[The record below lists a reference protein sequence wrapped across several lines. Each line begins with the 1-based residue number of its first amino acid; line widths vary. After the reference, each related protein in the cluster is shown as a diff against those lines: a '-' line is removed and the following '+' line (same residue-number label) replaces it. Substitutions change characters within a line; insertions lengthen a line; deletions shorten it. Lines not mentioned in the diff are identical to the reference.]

1 MIIGIDKG
9 HSLSGAGTGAAS
21 LMSEVVENRKIGNEL
36 ISLLRSMGHTVID
49 CSVDQAS
56 SVNSQLAGIVQKANA
71 QKLDLFVSIHLNSG
85 GGHGTETYIYS
96 GSYAGKE
103 ANRQKAVIINNA
115 IVGSCAFRN
124 RGVKEANFY
133 VLRETVAPA
142 VLVEVCFVDS
152 SEDKGK
158 LNTSAVARA
167 MATAITGQAIQAPAP
182 STPSGGSSAST
193 GGFAIGTYQKNVVTS
208 DALNVRAGRGTEHAI
223 IGTLAEGTVIQV
235 NYILPDDRDG
245 KGNSDLWGSIDYKGQ
260 TGFIHL
266 GYVKPTSATSTPK
279 PAAPAKQYV
288 NLPQSAG
295 TWNVYPLHL
304 APVIG
309 NQCGKLNPGG
319 YGGLSYEILAKPQAN
334 VYTIQTSSFG
344 KVNIYAGAD
353 TPAIISTTKMY

>member
-9 HSLSGAGTGAAS
+9 HSLSGAGTGAVG
-21 LMSEVVENRKIGNEL
+21 LMSEVTENRKIGNEL

-56 SVNSQLAGIVQKANA
+56 SVNTQLSGIVQKANA

-96 GSYAGKE
+96 GSYTGKE
-103 ANRQKAVIINNA
+103 ANKQKAVEINNA
-115 IVGSCAFRN
+115 IVSSCSFRN
-124 RGVKEANFY
+124 RGVKEADFY
-133 VLRETVAPA
+133 VLRGTIAPA
-142 VLVEVCFVDS
+142 VLAEICFVDS
-152 SEDKGK
+152 AEDKGK
-158 LNTSAVARA
+158 LDTSAVARA
-167 MATAITGQAIQAPAP
+167 MAKAITGQEVQAPSVP
-182 STPSGGSSAST
+182 SVDTST
-193 GGFAIGTYQKNVVTS
+193 TTNGFAIGTYGKNVVTS
-208 DALNVRAGRGTEHAI
+208 ADLNVRSGRGTEHAI
-223 IGTLAEGTVIQV
+223 IGSLAKGTVVQV

-245 KGNSDLWGSIDYKGQ
+245 VGNSDLWGSITYKGQ

-266 GYVKPTSATSTPK
+266 GYVSPTSATSTQT

-295 TWNVYPLHL
+295 TWNVYPTHL

-309 NQCGKLNPGG
+309 NQCGKLNPGL

-334 VYTIQTSSFG
+334 VYTIQTGSFG
-344 KVNIYAGAD
+344 KVNIYAGPD
-353 TPAIISTTKMY
+353 TPAVISTTKMY